1 MLNSLIRSLIFT
13 FILVFLLASK
23 NGFTQIPPP
32 TNVQARIFEQD
43 LEVTSIRITWTYSN
57 PDIYKFLIYAK
68 TSRADTFQIIGE
80 TEGWNFE
87 YIDRVPTQNETY
99 YYKISALDKEGKES
113 PLSQESNPVIVTIP
127 QQSGAQ
133 SPPSSPPPQ
142 SFSPTQPPSPK
153 TLQDKATATVP
164 TTSQNIQPSSAAGQQ
179 YKEQQY
185 KKVITIKNFFWKI
198 NTKSNQIGH
207 IQEFLSSQKL
217 LFKYKKN
224 IYDLNTVNAIMK
236 FQRRN
241 GLKSTGTIGP
251 LTLKRIALEMEKQG
265 IKLELPS
272 IKLNRRLKLKDRGED
287 VFLLNILL
295 RELGYSNKPPL
306 YTYTYNTY
314 IAVKKFQKAN
324 KLKIT
329 GIVDDATLN
338 KINQFL
344 NK

>member
-13 FILVFLLASK
+13 FILVFLFASK

-99 YYKISALDKEGKES
+99 YYKISALDNEGKES

-127 QQSGAQ
+127 QQSGSQ
-133 SPPSSPPPQ
+133 SSLPSHPSQP
-142 SFSPTQPPSPK
+142 SPTYPGQSSSE
-153 TLQDKATATVP
+153 TLQNETTTAP
-164 TTSQNIQPSSAAGQQ
+164 TTSQSNQQ
-179 YKEQQY
+179 LTEGAQQY
-185 KKVITIKNFFWKI
+185 KKVINIKNFFWKV
-198 NTKSNQIGH
+198 NTKSSQIGY
-207 IQEFLSSQKL
+207 IQEFLKSEKL

-295 RELGYSNKPPL
+295 RELGYYNKPPL
-306 YTYTYNTY
+306 YTYTYHTY